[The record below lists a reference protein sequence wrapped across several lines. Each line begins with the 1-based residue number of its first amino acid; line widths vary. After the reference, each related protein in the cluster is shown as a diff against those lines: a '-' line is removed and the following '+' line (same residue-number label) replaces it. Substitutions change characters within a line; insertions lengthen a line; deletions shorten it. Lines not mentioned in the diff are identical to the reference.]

1 VKAIEIVV
9 TPVNHD
15 TRYEARVAE
24 EFLGSFREPFLEV
37 ARVLQRRGVPDETP
51 IAMRREGSPWPSLT
65 STVGQAA
72 GLEANPPG
80 FQPYRVNHRGS
91 DGE

>member
-37 ARVLQRRGVPDETP
+37 ARVLRAEASRTRR
-51 IAMRREGSPWPSLT
+51 RSP
-65 STVGQAA
+65 
-72 GLEANPPG
+72 
-80 FQPYRVNHRGS
+80 
-91 DGE
+91 